1 MIDNVSH
8 VDHTFAPIPIETD
21 AAILGRAAQAAQVA
35 WFANPNEITKA
46 TFASALRRWGRATGK
61 RDAVEH
67 AEKLLQ
73 GEL

>member
-8 VDHTFAPIPIETD
+8 VDHSFAPIPIETD
-21 AAILGRAAQAAQVA
+21 AAILGRAAQAAQVT
-35 WFANPNEITKA
+35 WFANPNETTKA
-46 TFASALRRWGRATGK
+46 TYAVALRRWGKAAGK

-67 AEKLLQ
+67 AEKLLR